1 MCIKLVGLF
10 TETLVCVI
18 VNDPLVLFITF
29 LMYPVLPMY
38 LWIDSRCALEKG
50 GVGISSMLNLVIGLL
65 SGTRAITGFCDLELI
80 WFIFWLHEIIAHLLF
95 IGDFFVDFPT
105 TETLMVH
112 CTWVKILH
120 VIVHIIKCGLL

>member
-1 MCIKLVGLF
+1 
-10 TETLVCVI
+10 
-18 VNDPLVLFITF
+18 
-29 LMYPVLPMY
+29 MY

-50 GVGISSMLNLVIGLL
+50 GGGISSMWNLVIGLL
-65 SGTRAITGFCDLELI
+65 SGTRAVTGFCDLELI